1 MKIVRYIRWI
11 ECEEEERTLS
21 YVYLFLV
28 QSGQHDHITTVGIFS
43 AVEMNPFF
51 SVLCYNSI
59 IVFLNLMLD
68 SMWKIA
74 SSTIICVFICRIRS
88 IMLNG
93 IVHHIIIEPP
103 MIHRLWSLSC
113 QKYLCVHSYSLYNNE
128 VIFILL
134 GFIVSSH
141 GLKSTLLS
149 PDGRGMN
156 MHIGLGHA

>member
-11 ECEEEERTLS
+11 ECEEEESTLS
-21 YVYLFLV
+21 HVYLFLV

-51 SVLCYNSI
+51 CAIGPNSI

-88 IMLNG
+88 
-93 IVHHIIIEPP
+93 V
-103 MIHRLWSLSC
+103 
-113 QKYLCVHSYSLYNNE
+113 
-128 VIFILL
+128 
-134 GFIVSSH
+134 
-141 GLKSTLLS
+141 
-149 PDGRGMN
+149 
-156 MHIGLGHA
+156 